1 MSKNLKYL
9 LAAIAMLGNVASFG
23 ETIAINGA
31 TIFTMHDAGVIEN
44 GTVLIRNGKI
54 DSIGSAIEIPQDARV
69 IDATGSVVTPGL
81 FDPHSYLGVVE
92 ISLIA
97 ATVDSVQSDG
107 RYSASFR
114 VSDAIN
120 PRSTLI
126 PINRIEGV
134 TRAIV
139 APQSSH
145 EAGSSPISGLGA
157 AIQLGSTEDVV
168 THSDIALFVVLG
180 EKGADLSG
188 GSRSNTLLKL
198 SEALEDARAF
208 QADREGYDAG
218 QSREYSLSRPDLE
231 ALQPVLK
238 GEIPIVAHAH
248 RASDIDVAM
257 NLADEFG
264 FRLVIS
270 GGAEAWL
277 VADRLSSAR
286 VPVILNPLEN
296 LPGQF
301 ESLGATLSN
310 AARLHEAGVLVAF
323 STEDSHNARG
333 MKQLAGNA
341 VANGLPYET
350 GLAAITRN
358 PAKIFGL
365 DDVVGSL
372 VPGKD
377 ADIVIWNTDPLE
389 LNAFAMHVFI
399 AGRQIPMI
407 SRSTLL
413 RDRYLD
419 PDDTLP
425 RAYSD

>member
-1 MSKNLKYL
+1 MSRNLKYL
-9 LAAIAMLGNVASFG
+9 LVALMMLGNVTSVA
-23 ETIAINGA
+23 ETIAIDGA

-54 DSIGSAIEIPQDARV
+54 DSIGSAIEIPPDARV

-92 ISLIA
+92 ISQIS
-97 ATVDSVQSDG
+97 ATVDSVQSDS

-145 EAGSSPISGLGA
+145 EAGSSPILGLGA

-168 THSDIALFVVLG
+168 THGDIALFVMLG

-188 GSRSNTLLKL
+188 GSRSNTVLKL
-198 SEALEDARAF
+198 AEALEDARAF
-208 QADREGYDAG
+208 QTDREGYDTG
-218 QSREYSLSRPDLE
+218 QSREYSVSRPDLE

-238 GEIPIVAHAH
+238 GEIPVVAHAH

-277 VADRLSSAR
+277 VADRLSAAR

-323 STEDSHNARG
+323 STEDSHNARD

-341 VANGLPYET
+341 VANGLSYET

-372 VPGKD
+372 APGQD

-389 LNAFAMHVFI
+389 LNAFATHVFI
-399 AGRQIPMI
+399 AGRQIRMV